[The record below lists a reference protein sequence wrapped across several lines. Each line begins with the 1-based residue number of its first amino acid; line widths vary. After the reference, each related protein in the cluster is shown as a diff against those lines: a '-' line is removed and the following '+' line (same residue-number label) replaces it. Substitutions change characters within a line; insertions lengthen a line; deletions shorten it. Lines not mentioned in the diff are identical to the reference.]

1 MLDST
6 GLQLLALAQSSTQME
21 VLGDVYSQF
30 TREAQFNYSQ
40 YIRSMRAMELRGEAL
55 SKFPSSMLPQTFSVR
70 VNVNPVQE
78 WITDTYGVDEITQI
92 FYQNLETFLQKI
104 SEYRPSKKEQD
115 FLFKLLRQA

>member
-1 MLDST
+1 
-6 GLQLLALAQSSTQME
+6 
-21 VLGDVYSQF
+21 
-30 TREAQFNYSQ
+30 
-40 YIRSMRAMELRGEAL
+40 MELRGEAL